1 MSLNETITRKKI
13 KRTQKNIAVNNIE
26 IPKGTYTWRNQNLP
40 QKNKIFTDDLF
51 LPSKENLCKLNNS
64 GKWDLPED
72 IDEDDLYNWECIK
85 WERPENIFLSEDYQ
99 VFYDKIEKE
108 DIIQGC
114 LGNCYFLS
122 AIASLC
128 KYPSLIEKIFFI
140 KEKSIEHC
148 YGCYLRIN
156 GIWKLVL
163 LDDYIPCIGYLIK
176 KFAFSHANGNELWVI
191 LLEKAWAKIN
201 GNYARIIGGDP
212 HEIYELLTNAYC
224 EKILFSNE
232 NEDEIWIKYQNA
244 QKKGFLMTAG
254 TNVDTEELNMESL
267 GLIPGHAYSI
277 IKVEEINT
285 KDGKEKLVNLRN
297 PWGHGEWNGD
307 WCDSSPKWTEEIR
320 DKLVNHDIK
329 DDGSFWMSFKDF
341 YKYFIMGGI
350 CHLYLN
356 YYYSTFHIFKEV
368 SVKGPFL
375 SKIIISQ
382 NNVHCFLRLHQKN
395 PRVRL
400 RDGSYQSPVLSYL
413 MLINSNFEFI
423 SSTYGQESNITIDII
438 LNEGV
443 YYIIS
448 DINYRFVQKPQHGY
462 TLSCYSSVPV
472 EINEEN
478 NYDIKTVFKR
488 AIFSYCK
495 QKLNPKKNR
504 GGLLYK
510 IKKNNK
516 SFPFSFVLFDN
527 TKGNMEISLSDLI
540 IIKGNSKNVVYYL
553 ENESN
558 ENLEITKTIY
568 PGQYDIICCL
578 PFKLGIKYSIQLK
591 ADGKKYDKFTLN
603 KELGLKLYDEIF
615 SEPWESL
622 DDNSLIRQYIHIT
635 NSIYYLGIEN
645 ISDIKVNVKLK
656 LKGLTEI
663 NNQNENVISMHPM
676 ERKVFIL
683 NFIKDYKGEYCFFFE
698 IV

>member
-13 KRTQKNIAVNNIE
+13 KRTPKNIAVNNIE

-232 NEDEIWIKYQNA
+232 NEDEIWKKYHNA
-244 QKKGFLMTAG
+244 QEKGFLMTAG
-254 TNVDTEELNMESL
+254 TNIDTEELNMESL
-267 GLIPGHAYSI
+267 GLIPGHAYSV

-341 YKYFIMGGI
+341 YKYFI
-350 CHLYLN
+350 
-356 YYYSTFHIFKEV
+356 
-368 SVKGPFL
+368 
-375 SKIIISQ
+375 
-382 NNVHCFLRLHQKN
+382 
-395 PRVRL
+395 
-400 RDGSYQSPVLSYL
+400 
-413 MLINSNFEFI
+413 
-423 SSTYGQESNITIDII
+423 
-438 LNEGV
+438 
-443 YYIIS
+443 
-448 DINYRFVQKPQHGY
+448 
-462 TLSCYSSVPV
+462 
-472 EINEEN
+472 
-478 NYDIKTVFKR
+478 
-488 AIFSYCK
+488 
-495 QKLNPKKNR
+495 
-504 GGLLYK
+504 
-510 IKKNNK
+510 
-516 SFPFSFVLFDN
+516 
-527 TKGNMEISLSDLI
+527 
-540 IIKGNSKNVVYYL
+540 
-553 ENESN
+553 
-558 ENLEITKTIY
+558 
-568 PGQYDIICCL
+568 
-578 PFKLGIKYSIQLK
+578 
-591 ADGKKYDKFTLN
+591 
-603 KELGLKLYDEIF
+603 
-615 SEPWESL
+615 
-622 DDNSLIRQYIHIT
+622 
-635 NSIYYLGIEN
+635 
-645 ISDIKVNVKLK
+645 
-656 LKGLTEI
+656 
-663 NNQNENVISMHPM
+663 
-676 ERKVFIL
+676 
-683 NFIKDYKGEYCFFFE
+683 
-698 IV
+698 